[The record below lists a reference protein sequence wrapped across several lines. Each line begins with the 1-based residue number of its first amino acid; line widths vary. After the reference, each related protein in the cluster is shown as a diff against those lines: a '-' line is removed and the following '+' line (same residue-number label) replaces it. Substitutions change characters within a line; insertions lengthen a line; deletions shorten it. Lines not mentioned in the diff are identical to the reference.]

1 MNFRLVCMGCD
12 HFRYVHQRM
21 VVCVLILVMACGFS
35 ASSSAVEPIVG
46 QLGQGEAWETP
57 YYIIDSDV
65 DGPIVAVTGG
75 IHGNEP
81 SGARAAEQIRH
92 WPIERGKLIVVP
104 RVNTA
109 ALELNQR
116 RIPHAPKGQEDLNR
130 NFPSAREDQPRGAIA
145 TALWELLALQRPD
158 WIFDLHEGYEFNIS
172 HQPKPGKD
180 KSVGSSIIFDQ
191 TQTVGP
197 LVEQMLAAVNSTV
210 TDQDRRFVLRG
221 RGPKKTT
228 LASAAIHALGAKG
241 MTLETTFQFQRL
253 PVRTRQHRTMM
264 NVALNHIGMI
274 TSDYVDVLTPS
285 RETRDRH
292 LCVALYDDEG
302 GSSRGV
308 TNLTHVFDTA
318 DDMTVVHL
326 GAAEMRSEI
335 LAQFDVVVFGGG
347 SGSKEAAAIGA
358 VGAEAVQRFVQEGGG
373 YVGVCAGAFLCS
385 SHYPWSLNL
394 IDTHVFTGSQH
405 VEGLGPKQMWYRGPA
420 SSQTIELTN
429 EGQVF
434 FPDIPQTVSVRYQN
448 GPIVSPRLF
457 PGLKPYRVL
466 AWFRS
471 EIVRYPPQKDTMRD
485 TPAIVYGRYGKGRVM
500 SISPHPEGTEGLES
514 MLAEAVR
521 SVVRTNP

>member
-46 QLGQGEAWETP
+46 QLGQGKAWETP
-57 YYIIDSDV
+57 HYIIDSDV

-172 HQPKPGKD
+172 HQPKSGKD

-210 TDQDRRFVLRG
+210 TDQDRRFEIG
-221 RGPKKTT
+221 R
-228 LASAAIHALGAKG
+228 A
-241 MTLETTFQFQRL
+241 
-253 PVRTRQHRTMM
+253 
-264 NVALNHIGMI
+264 
-274 TSDYVDVLTPS
+274 
-285 RETRDRH
+285 
-292 LCVALYDDEG
+292 
-302 GSSRGV
+302 
-308 TNLTHVFDTA
+308 HV
-318 DDMTVVHL
+318 
-326 GAAEMRSEI
+326 
-335 LAQFDVVVFGGG
+335 
-347 SGSKEAAAIGA
+347 
-358 VGAEAVQRFVQEGGG
+358 
-373 YVGVCAGAFLCS
+373 
-385 SHYPWSLNL
+385 
-394 IDTHVFTGSQH
+394 
-405 VEGLGPKQMWYRGPA
+405 
-420 SSQTIELTN
+420 
-429 EGQVF
+429 
-434 FPDIPQTVSVRYQN
+434 
-448 GPIVSPRLF
+448 
-457 PGLKPYRVL
+457 
-466 AWFRS
+466 
-471 EIVRYPPQKDTMRD
+471 
-485 TPAIVYGRYGKGRVM
+485 
-500 SISPHPEGTEGLES
+500 
-514 MLAEAVR
+514 
-521 SVVRTNP
+521 